1 MSSCDRWALAYGR
14 PSDGGVD
21 NGEEMVEEDGQHDG
35 VALEGHRLQRRLTS
49 LEEYHALPLLL
60 KEEGINV
67 VRMRQTIEPTRR
79 SSVL

>member
-1 MSSCDRWALAYGR
+1 MRVWALAYGR
-14 PSDGGVD
+14 SSDGGVD

-60 KEEGINV
+60 VMNERRGHQRGEKE
-67 VRMRQTIEPTRR
+67 TIELTRV
-79 SSVL
+79 SSAL